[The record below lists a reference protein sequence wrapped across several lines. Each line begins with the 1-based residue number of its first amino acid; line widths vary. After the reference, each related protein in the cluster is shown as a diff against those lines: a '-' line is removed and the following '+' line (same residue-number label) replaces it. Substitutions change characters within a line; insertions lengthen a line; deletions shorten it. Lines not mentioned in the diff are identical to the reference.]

1 METTYENSS
10 LCLKEFEVLVLK
22 LDTIPQPTYLE
33 QMPRCDVEEAY
44 GRFRI
49 WLGNLG
55 ALQRG
60 HASLDYRVR
69 ESTVMKTSIVALLK
83 QLLTNLRESEQ
94 TSMTRALLR
103 CLTI

>member
-10 LCLKEFEVLVLK
+10 LCLREFEALVSK
-22 LDTIPQPTYLE
+22 LNSVSQPTYLE
-33 QMPRCDVEEAY
+33 QMPPREVEEAY

-69 ESTVMKTSIVALLK
+69 ESAVMKTNIVTLLK

-94 TSMTRALLR
+94 TSVLPRFCDA
-103 CLTI
+103 